1 MPDKLRRLFAGP
13 IPSAFAGR
21 SAVCLPVHRPIPP
34 ASRRPRLFTNPRSP
48 AESRRQTQF
57 GWLQYSDRSGH
68 RTPSEFHNANRWQD
82 GAIER
87 SFLYFF
93 LFYSIKYTI
102 CTINSSRRVLANDS
116 DGAVTTRLHVLV
128 GCRRRRPTPSLRP
141 ARWCCRRR
149 LRVNRRQLPIE
160 CLHSFGQHLA
170 ASTFDAARRRIPQ
183 ALHDGLLFGFDGL
196 QLFANN
202 IVLDF
207 KTRLFYNTQLNT
219 RLTPPSTQSITDALR
234 THKNKFLPASRSI
247 NCCT

>member
-1 MPDKLRRLFAGP
+1 MFV
-13 IPSAFAGR
+13 GR
-21 SAVCLPVHRPIPP
+21 I
-34 ASRRPRLFTNPRSP
+34 
-48 AESRRQTQF
+48 TQF
-57 GWLQYSDRSGH
+57 GMLQYSDRSRH
-68 RTPSEFHNANRWQD
+68 RTPSEFQQCKQMAGRCD
-82 GAIER
+82 RTIF
-87 SFLYFF
+87 SFFF
-93 LFYSIKYTI
+93 LFYNIKYTI
-102 CTINSSRRVLANDS
+102 YTINSSRRVLANDS
-116 DGAVTTRLHVLV
+116 DGAITTRLHVLV
-128 GCRRRRPTPSLRP
+128 GCRRRPTPSLRP
-141 ARWCCRRR
+141 ARWCCRHR

-170 ASTFDAARRRIPQ
+170 ASTFAAAHRRIPQ

-207 KTRLFYNTQLNT
+207 KTRLFYNTQLNK

>member
-1 MPDKLRRLFAGP
+1 MFV
-13 IPSAFAGR
+13 GR
-21 SAVCLPVHRPIPP
+21 I
-34 ASRRPRLFTNPRSP
+34 
-48 AESRRQTQF
+48 TQF
-57 GWLQYSDRSGH
+57 GMLQYSDRSGH

-93 LFYSIKYTI
+93 LFYNIKCTI
-102 CTINSSRRVLANDS
+102 YTINSSRRVLANDS

-149 LRVNRRQLPIE
+149 QLPIE

-170 ASTFDAARRRIPQ
+170 ASTFAAAHRRIPQ

-207 KTRLFYNTQLNT
+207 KTRLFYNTQLNK
-219 RLTPPSTQSITDALR
+219 RLTSP
-234 THKNKFLPASRSI
+234 
-247 NCCT
+247 